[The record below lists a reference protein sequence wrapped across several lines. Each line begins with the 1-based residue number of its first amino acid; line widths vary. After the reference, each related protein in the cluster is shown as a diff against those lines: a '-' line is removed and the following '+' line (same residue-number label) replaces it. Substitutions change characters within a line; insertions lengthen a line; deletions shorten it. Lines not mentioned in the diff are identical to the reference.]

1 MVSRKE
7 LAAWM
12 EDRKAEGARS
22 TTLRTPVPP
31 HLTGSDA
38 CIQESSS
45 SFMLA
50 MDDSAFL
57 MTSSKRIVPGTE
69 LQGEVRSKYSR
80 RGMAKQLLR
89 R

>member
-38 CIQESSS
+38 CVQESSS

-50 MDDSAFL
+50 MDDSALL
-57 MTSSKRIVPGTE
+57 MTSSKRIVPGE
-69 LQGEVRSKYSR
+69 ENLN
-80 RGMAKQLLR
+80 
-89 R
+89 

>member
-1 MVSRKE
+1 
-7 LAAWM
+7 M

-57 MTSSKRIVPGTE
+57 MTSSKRIVPG
-69 LQGEVRSKYSR
+69 
-80 RGMAKQLLR
+80 
-89 R
+89 